1 MRVTVGM
8 SGGVDSSVAAL
19 LLRRSGAH
27 VSGTFMKN
35 WEEDDPDYPCTAL
48 DDMRDALEVCERL
61 SIDLTVENFTEEYR
75 QRVFREFLQEY
86 EAGRTPNPDILCNRE
101 IKFRAFLDS
110 ALENG
115 ADRIATGHYAR
126 VDCVDGRFR
135 LLRGCDRNKDQSY
148 FLYALDQKAL
158 SRSLFPVGELKKTE
172 VRRLAAEAGFGN
184 HAKKDSTGICFI
196 GERRFTPFLQRYLF
210 AQPGD
215 IVTPEGRLIGTHKG
229 AIFYTLG
236 QRSGLGIGGVADCE
250 DLPWFVVDKD
260 LSTNTI
266 TVAQGND
273 HPLLYSD
280 ALEVVQVN
288 WIAGTAP
295 ELPRSC
301 SAKIRYRQ
309 PDQHCRIEVMSHERL
324 LVHFD
329 VPQRA
334 VTPGQSVVFYDG
346 EECLGG
352 GVIDKRI
359 CQ

>member
-19 LLRRSGAH
+19 LLRRSGVE